1 MPRYHYGTLPVLAWI
16 INHYF
21 YRGVHYCW
29 LAEEFHPGDPNP
41 KSSDP
46 YLIYKDLLEPWRKRD
61 EWDRFV
67 DGARRS
73 LARGVREQ
81 RKAGMLDS
89 RTATRLRGVCRR
101 CRIDF
106 FYPVVYRVD
115 VDAIAE
121 DRRLRRNSALRGS
134 RELLITDLTE
144 SEFDLLFADD
154 RDNPDFRA
162 LVLDAVEGVG
172 VTPPALALTIL
183 ERR

>member
-1 MPRYHYGTLPVLAWI
+1 MPRYHYGTVPALAWI

-21 YRGVHYCW
+21 YKGVHYCW
-29 LAEEFHPGDPNP
+29 LAEEFHPGFPNP

-46 YLIYKDLLEPWRKRD
+46 YLIYKDLLDPWRKRD

-81 RKAGMLDS
+81 RKAGTLDS
-89 RTATRLRGVCRR
+89 RTAIRLRSVCRR
-101 CRIDF
+101 CRIDL

-115 VDAIAE
+115 IDEIAE
-121 DRRLRRNSALRGS
+121 DRRLRQNSALLGS
-134 RELLITDLTE
+134 REVLIADLTE
-144 SEFDLLFADD
+144 AEFDVLFADNHED
-154 RDNPDFRA
+154 ADFRA
-162 LVLDAVEGVG
+162 LVLDAVESVG
-172 VTPPALALTIL
+172 VTPPALALAIL